1 MNIAIPINEYNN
13 NNNYLFLEPI
23 ENTII
28 KDSIFHRIILSND
41 KISTNNIIIHILFRS
56 ILIEKYYNKFKCYIN
71 SDNEYYDKIIN
82 IEKKIL
88 ENINISKKQVKYNI
102 KDQLSNGSIRI
113 FSNKELENKE
123 YENFQI
129 ALKISGI
136 WETDDEYGITFKFYT
151 L

>member
-102 KDQLSNGSIRI
+102 KDQLNNGSIRI